1 MALIAGYPDVA
12 FLFDGDQEC
21 VLASGAGEKL
31 LAATDEAGLEAIQIL
46 ARGCASSGR
55 GLIKD
60 LGLKT
65 GAETQRYRF
74 AAQPLTD
81 DEGAICRVGLMGHN
95 ITLETNIT
103 SALADSRRRYKDL
116 VECSADFAWETDAS
130 GRFCFVSP
138 AMVLGHEASRLN
150 GLPAGELYLESRPA
164 PSPSPFEA
172 RQPVSNIEA
181 WLVTGNEGGACVN
194 IAAVPIT
201 DSDGNWRGARGL
213 CHDITDARRMDEALS
228 RVRRRETLLAELI
241 ASIRD
246 VVDPAETVSLAAQ
259 QSVAATDA
267 IACRI
272 WRREGDRFIV
282 AATGGADGLPFDQL
296 FSPSAERL
304 TQWPVDGAANQGGAC
319 LNGKGG
325 ANLLFRSA
333 HQGQSNGA
341 IALAAGDS
349 RRGWP
354 EDTRKLVAGVA
365 GHLGIIMEQ
374 ISNRLRLEKLSRT
387 DELTG
392 LLNRRSLEEEA
403 EKRLA
408 HLKRTGGSAALFF
421 IDLDNFK
428 QVNDQLG
435 HDIGDRVLMTL
446 ARNLQGQVRS
456 YDLAARC
463 GGDEFVL
470 WFEDM
475 TREDATERA
484 RAILCIAAELRK
496 LAPVAGAGLSLSVGI
511 AMARPVADQTVAGLV
526 RAADGAMYKIKHGK
540 KAGVAF
546 ADEPETGERET
557 DNREDG

>member
-12 FLFDGDQEC
+12 FLFDGDQHC

-46 ARGCASSGR
+46 ARGCATSGH

-65 GAETQRYRF
+65 GPETQRYRF
-74 AAQPLTD
+74 AAQPLSD
-81 DEGAICRVGLMGHN
+81 DEGTICWVGLMGHN

-138 AMVLGHEASRLN
+138 AMVLGHEASSLN
-150 GLPAGELYLESRPA
+150 GMPAHDLYLESRPA
-164 PSPSPFEA
+164 PSPSPFAA
-172 RQPVSNIEA
+172 RQTVSGVEA

-194 IAAVPIT
+194 ISAVPIT

-228 RVRRRETLLAELI
+228 RVRRRETLLANLI

-267 IACRI
+267 VACRI

-282 AATGGADGLPFDQL
+282 AATGGADGLPFDDM
-296 FSPSAERL
+296 FSLSTDRL
-304 TQWPVDGAANQGGAC
+304 AQWPIDGAASQGGAS
-319 LNGKGG
+319 LNREGR
-325 ANLLFRSA
+325 ANLLFWSA
-333 HQGQSNGA
+333 HQGLTNGA
-341 IALAAGDS
+341 IALAADDG
-349 RRGWP
+349 RRAWP

-365 GHLGIIMEQ
+365 GHLGIVMEQ
-374 ISNRLRLEKLSRT
+374 IGNRLRLEKLSRT
-387 DELTG
+387 DALTG

-435 HDIGDRVLMTL
+435 HDIGDRVLTTL

-475 TREDATERA
+475 TREAAAERA
-484 RAILCIAAELRK
+484 QAILRFADELRK
-496 LAPVAGAGLSLSVGI
+496 LAPVAGKQLSLSVGI

-526 RAADGAMYKIKHGK
+526 KAADEAMYKIKHGQ

-546 ADEPETGERET
+546 ADPPDT
-557 DNREDG
+557 DNRESG